1 VKICLLASGSKGN
14 SIYVESR
21 NTALIIDQGISHK
34 ELEKRMVLRGIDSK
48 KIKGILV
55 THEHFDHITGVGIT
69 SRYLGVPIYA
79 TSGSLIKME
88 KILNGNEKLIPIE
101 SGVSFTI
108 GPMEIHPFSISHD
121 ALDPVQYCIL
131 SGSKKITIVTDLGF
145 VSTLVAQR
153 IKDSDLLVIEA
164 NHDMEMLINGSY
176 SWELKQR
183 IKGRTG
189 HLSNRN
195 AADIIF
201 NISKNGSPKIVLAHI
216 SEENNRP
223 DIAEKTVRELFEKY
237 DKKLGFLL
245 AASQKEPTPI
255 LEI

>member
-1 VKICLLASGSKGN
+1 
-14 SIYVESR
+14 
-21 NTALIIDQGISHK
+21 
-34 ELEKRMVLRGIDSK
+34 
-48 KIKGILV
+48 
-55 THEHFDHITGVGIT
+55 
-69 SRYLGVPIYA
+69 
-79 TSGSLIKME
+79 
-88 KILNGNEKLIPIE
+88 
-101 SGVSFTI
+101 
-108 GPMEIHPFSISHD
+108 MEIQPFSISHD
-121 ALDPVQYCIL
+121 ASDPVQYCIL
-131 SGSKKITIVTDLGF
+131 SGKKKITIATDIGF

-223 DIAEKTVRELFEKY
+223 DIAEKTVRELFKKY

>member
-1 VKICLLASGSKGN
+1 
-14 SIYVESR
+14 
-21 NTALIIDQGISHK
+21 
-34 ELEKRMVLRGIDSK
+34 
-48 KIKGILV
+48 
-55 THEHFDHITGVGIT
+55 
-69 SRYLGVPIYA
+69 
-79 TSGSLIKME
+79 
-88 KILNGNEKLIPIE
+88 
-101 SGVSFTI
+101 
-108 GPMEIHPFSISHD
+108 
-121 ALDPVQYCIL
+121 
-131 SGSKKITIVTDLGF
+131 
-145 VSTLVAQR
+145 
-153 IKDSDLLVIEA
+153 
-164 NHDMEMLINGSY
+164 MEMLINGSY